1 MHVTNMFI
9 SQLKQA
15 PRAQYDRLTEFLMK
29 NGYMRGSVDKTLF
42 IKISRRKLIIVQVYV
57 DDIVFGGTSQ
67 TKVDLLVEEMKNL
80 K

>member
-1 MHVTNMFI
+1 
-9 SQLKQA
+9 
-15 PRAQYDRLTEFLMK
+15 
-29 NGYMRGSVDKTLF
+29 MRGSVDKTLF